1 MAISS
6 RFSVAIHILSLLEI
20 SKSERI
26 TSEIIASSVN
36 TNSVV
41 VRRIM
46 GMLNKAGIIIT
57 SPGVAGAVISRPIS
71 EITLLDV
78 YLAVESDHHESLFS
92 IHKKTNP
99 LCLVGK
105 NIQYTL
111 EQRFTQAQRAMENEL
126 AQVTLEQIISGLLIH
141 DSSIP
146 NSYLTSTNKEQP

>member
-6 RFSVAIHILSLLEI
+6 RFSVAVHILSLLEI
-20 SKSERI
+20 SKNERL
-26 TSEIIASSVN
+26 TSEFIASSVN

-46 GMLNKAGIIIT
+46 GMLNKAGIITT

-71 EITLLDV
+71 QITLLDV
-78 YLAVESDHHESLFS
+78 YLAVEADHQDPLFS
-92 IHKKTNP
+92 IHNKPNP
-99 LCLVGK
+99 NCLVGK

-126 AQVTLEQIISGLLIH
+126 ANVTIEEVVSDILVH
-141 DSSIP
+141 DSFIP
-146 NSYLTSTNKEQP
+146 SNPLTTNKE

>member
-6 RFSVAIHILSLLEI
+6 RFSVAVHILSLLEI
-20 SKSERI
+20 TKNERL
-26 TSEIIASSVN
+26 TSEFIASSVN

-46 GMLNKAGIIIT
+46 GMLNKAGIITT

-71 EITLLDV
+71 QITLLDV
-78 YLAVESDHHESLFS
+78 YLAVEADHQDPLFS
-92 IHKKTNP
+92 IHNKPNP
-99 LCLVGK
+99 NCLVGK

-126 AQVTLEQIISGLLIH
+126 ANVTIEEVVSDILVH
-141 DSSIP
+141 DSFIP
-146 NSYLTSTNKEQP
+146 SNPLTTNKE

>member
-6 RFSVAIHILSLLEI
+6 RFSVAVHILSLLEI
-20 SKSERI
+20 SKIERL
-26 TSEIIASSVN
+26 TSEFIASSVN

-46 GMLNKAGIIIT
+46 GMLNKAGIITT

-71 EITLLDV
+71 QITLLDV
-78 YLAVESDHHESLFS
+78 YLAVEADHQDPLFS
-92 IHKKTNP
+92 IHNKPNP
-99 LCLVGK
+99 NCLVGK

-126 AQVTLEQIISGLLIH
+126 ANVTIEEVVSDILVH
-141 DSSIP
+141 DSFIP
-146 NSYLTSTNKEQP
+146 SNPLTTNKE